1 MENAKILIVQTAFIG
16 DVILI
21 TPLIRAVSELYP
33 KASIDVMVVPAAAKL
48 LENNPHLKSVIPYAK
63 RKTSLWQM
71 AKLLK
76 AKGYDLVISP
86 HSSGRTHLLLWLSG
100 INRRI
105 GFDRSWLPFL
115 LTDKIPHPT
124 NMHKIKKNLLLLKFL
139 SPNEFDMQTEL
150 FPSEQDKHKA
160 DNLLQPFGNKP
171 LIAIAPGSIWAT
183 KCWLLERYVQ
193 LAQELVMQGYGI
205 VLIGGEGDKD
215 KCDEVEKAVLNLHSY
230 PPLPHSYPPI
240 PHSCVSRNL
249 PPEPEIPDQV
259 RDEGNLKIIN
269 QAGKTNLLESAAIIA
284 RCNLMLCNDSG
295 ALHIANA
302 MQTRVFAFFGPTVQS
317 IGYYPYRDGDRVFE
331 TELGC
336 RPCGSHG
343 PQKCPLKHH
352 DCMRKI
358 EVQPVLEAIMDAVPK
373 IKS

>member
-21 TPLIRAVSELYP
+21 TPLIRAMHELYP
-33 KASIDVMVVPAAAKL
+33 KAAIDAMVVPAAAKL

-100 INRRI
+100 IKRRI

-139 SPNEFDMQTEL
+139 SPKEFGMQTEL
-150 FPSEQDKHKA
+150 FPSEQDSQKA

-183 KCWLLERYVQ
+183 KCWLLERYAQ

-205 VLIGGEGDKD
+205 VLIGGESDKE
-215 KCDEVEKAVLNLHSY
+215 KCHEVEKAVLNLHSC
-230 PPLPHSYPPI
+230 PPS
-240 PHSCVSRNL
+240 PHSCESRNL
-249 PPEPEIPDQV
+249 PSPHEIPDQSKDV
-259 RDEGNLKIIN
+259 EHLTVLNL
-269 QAGKTNLLESAAIIA
+269 AGKTNLLESAAVIA

-317 IGYYPYRDGDRVFE
+317 IGYFPYREGDRVFE
-331 TELGC
+331 TDLDC

-343 PQKCPLKHH
+343 HHKCPLKHH
-352 DCMRKI
+352 DCMRNI
-358 EVQPVLEAIMDAVPK
+358 EVQPVLEAILEAVPR
-373 IKS
+373 IQS

>member
-21 TPLIRAVSELYP
+21 TPLIRAVHELYP
-33 KASIDVMVVPAAAKL
+33 KASIDAMVVPAAAKL
-48 LENNPHLKSVIPYAK
+48 LENNPHLKSVIPFAK

-76 AKGYDLVISP
+76 NKGYDLVISP

-100 INRRI
+100 IKRRI

-115 LTDKIPHPT
+115 LTEKIPHPT
-124 NMHKIKKNLLLLKFL
+124 NMHKIQKNLLLLKFL
-139 SPNEFDMQTEL
+139 SSIEFGMQTEL
-150 FPSEQDKHKA
+150 FPSERDRQKA
-160 DNLLQPFGNKP
+160 ASLLQRFGNKP

-183 KCWLLERYVQ
+183 KCWLLERYAR
-193 LAQELVMQGYGI
+193 LAQELVMHGYGI

-215 KCDEVEKAVLNLHSY
+215 KCDEVEKAVLNLNSC
-230 PPLPHSYPPI
+230 PPLPHSCPPS
-240 PHSCVSRNL
+240 PHSCKSRNL
-249 PPEPEIPDQV
+249 PQLQEILDQV
-259 RDEGNLKIIN
+259 RDEGSPQVLNL
-269 QAGKTNLLESAAIIA
+269 AGKTNLLESAAIIA

-302 MQTRVFAFFGPTVQS
+302 MQTRVFAFFGPTVQT

-331 TELGC
+331 TELKC

-343 PQKCPLKHH
+343 HNKCPLKHH

-358 EVQPVLEAIMDAVPK
+358 EVQPVLEAILEAVPR
-373 IKS
+373 IQS